1 MIRYL
6 STSISKTLRQLK
18 RPVTL
23 LALPAI
29 AFLIFLVIYPTVYLW
44 GMIFFSFHPA
54 RDPYPRFVGLENFR
68 IILSDSECWDSLL
81 RTLLVLSMSVP
92 AQILLGILLALLF
105 TSKYTRGSLLLR
117 VLILIPMMIPSVI
130 IGLNWKT
137 ILYSHGPFNEILKS
151 LGLEPQPWLSAPF
164 GHPSNTLIC
173 LALLDVWQWTPFVTL
188 AMVSA
193 FESIPKDV
201 YEAADIDGAK
211 GFKMFR
217 FITLPMSKSTLVT
230 ILLLRVVDSL
240 KIFDTVYSL
249 TYGGPGSSTTTYP
262 FYIFKTGFTLMSL
275 YPSYGYT
282 ALLSL
287 VLLGVATVLTTIIM
301 RILKIEEIIWG

>member
-1 MIRYL
+1 MKCLFTTIKR
-6 STSISKTLRQLK
+6 TLRDIR
-18 RPVTL
+18 RPITI
-23 LALPAI
+23 LALPTLVL
-29 AFLIFLVIYPTVYLW
+29 LILLVIYPTIYLW

-54 RDPYPRFVGLENFR
+54 RDPYPRFVGLENFKT
-68 IILSDSECWDSLL
+68 IFSDSECWNSLL
-81 RTLLVLSMSVP
+81 RTLLVLSISVP
-92 AQILLGILLALLF
+92 IQIFLGVILALLF
-105 TSKYTRGSLLLR
+105 TSNYTRGSLLLR

-137 ILYSHGPFNEILKS
+137 ILYSHGPLNEFLKS
-151 LGLEPQPWLSAPF
+151 IGFEPQPWLSAPF
-164 GHPSNTLIC
+164 GHPSYTLIC

-193 FESIPKDV
+193 FESIPRDI
-201 YEAADIDGAK
+201 YEAAHIDGASS
-211 GFKMFR
+211 FRIFR
-217 FITLPMSKSTLVT
+217 FITLPMSKSSLVT
-230 ILLLRVVDSL
+230 ILMLRVVDSL

-287 VLLGVATVLTTIIM
+287 VLLGVATALTTIIM
-301 RILKIEEIIWG
+301 RILKIDQIIWG

>member
-1 MIRYL
+1 M
-6 STSISKTLRQLK
+6 
-18 RPVTL
+18 
-23 LALPAI
+23 ALPAI